1 MGDEGA
7 HFVGFRND
15 LFFWRG
21 FWVIDDVFPE
31 EGSFLRKQLACPV
44 GRGSLTDQLTNNLLE

>member
-31 EGSFLRKQLACPV
+31 EGSFLRKQE
-44 GRGSLTDQLTNNLLE
+44 SLTDQLTNNLLE